1 MSASSIQAEASGRS
15 GLATGLVVIA
25 GVVLGVLAFAV
36 HRTGW
41 GPARLHRG
49 SPPVA
54 RPASPDPVKI
64 LARYAHGLEIID
76 VASGGPACSLKVDS
90 VQFEPGSLG
99 FFRVGFLQTPILKD
113 TRLRV
118 DVPLGGT
125 DTPPPE
131 KALESALVS
140 LLGRQELATLGLMAG
155 VASIQAAPFH
165 LQVNQGG
172 REVLALE
179 GERASVDLRRRQL
192 DLEGRIRLSA
202 DGGARVLESE
212 RLHYSLETQQVWTDE
227 GVRLRTPKGSSEAQG
242 FRGDVF
248 LRAVATGSKLP
259 SEAKISQKQ
268 IADREGWE
276 VFP

>member
-1 MSASSIQAEASGRS
+1 MSVSRLRTEGSEGPGVPIV
-15 GLATGLVVIA
+15 LILIA
-25 GVVLGVLAFAV
+25 GVALGLLAFAIHHAV
-36 HRTGW
+36 W

-76 VASGGPACSLKVDS
+76 VTSGGPARSLKVDS

-165 LQVNQGG
+165 VQVNQGG

-179 GERASVDLRRRQL
+179 SERASVDLRRRQL

-202 DGGARVLESE
+202 DGGARILESD
-212 RLHYSLETQQVWTDE
+212 RLHYSLEMQQVWTDE
-227 GVRLRTPKGSSEAQG
+227 GVRLRTLKGSSRVQG
-242 FRGDVF
+242 FRGGLF
-248 LRAVATGSKLP
+248 LRTVTVGSAPP

-268 IADREGWE
+268 IADREGRK